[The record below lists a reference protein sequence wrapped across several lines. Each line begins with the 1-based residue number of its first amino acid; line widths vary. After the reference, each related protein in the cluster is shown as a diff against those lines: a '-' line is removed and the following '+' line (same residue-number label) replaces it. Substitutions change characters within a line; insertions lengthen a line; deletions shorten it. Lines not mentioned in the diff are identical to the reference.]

1 MNDRPTP
8 ETDKY
13 ANADWWTLFR
23 ATEHARILERER
35 DEAKRIYDIEAT
47 EHMLNI
53 NEICNQRDAAMDA
66 LRDISFYPS
75 SGIGDDNTTVQE
87 YKDRI
92 LDGIKHLKQER
103 DEARD
108 TIMKIEEIF
117 IDSEDMHDDWM
128 KVGNIARTFCEK
140 YI

>member
-1 MNDRPTP
+1 MTTL
-8 ETDKY
+8 EAQHEVITD
-13 ANADWWTLFR
+13 L
-23 ATEHARILERER
+23 ILENKKLEQER

-66 LRDISFYPS
+66 LGDISFYPS

-108 TIMKIEEIF
+108 TIMKIDEIF

-128 KVGNIARTFCEK
+128 KVGNIARTYLEK
-140 YI
+140 